1 MKIRVGEWKQL
12 TADEKYTRLVQV
24 RALNF
29 YKFGR

>member
-1 MKIRVGEWKQL
+1 MIIKAGEWKRL
-12 TADEKYTRLVQV
+12 TADEKYTRLVQA